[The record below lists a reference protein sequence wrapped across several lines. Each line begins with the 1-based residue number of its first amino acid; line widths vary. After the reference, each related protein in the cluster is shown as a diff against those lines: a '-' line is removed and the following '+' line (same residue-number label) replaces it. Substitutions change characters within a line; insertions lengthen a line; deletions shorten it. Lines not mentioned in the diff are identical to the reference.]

1 MEQARDNG
9 YKLHR
14 ERFCLG
20 VRKYIFFFYSK
31 NNPSLEQPHQG
42 CGGIPI
48 PGGFQDA
55 TGQRYIGAP
64 GLPSPTEGC

>member
-20 VRKYIFFFYSK
+20 VRKYIFFFTVRTIPHW
-31 NNPSLEQPHQG
+31 NNLTRDAVESLSLEVFRMQLDSV
-42 CGGIPI
+42 I
-48 PGGFQDA
+48 
-55 TGQRYIGAP
+55 
-64 GLPSPTEGC
+64 